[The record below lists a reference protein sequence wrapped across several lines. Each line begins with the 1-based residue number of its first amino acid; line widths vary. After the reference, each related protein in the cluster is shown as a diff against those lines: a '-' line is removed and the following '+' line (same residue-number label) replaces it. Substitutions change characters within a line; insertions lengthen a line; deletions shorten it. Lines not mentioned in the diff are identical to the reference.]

1 MSNLSELLPSGGG
14 QNVVE
19 FTASGT
25 VASGKPV
32 ILNTNGTVTQ
42 VAEST
47 TSPSLPLGS
56 ILNFNSQ
63 GSEYYSVKADPFNN
77 DRWIIAWMDDVGTK
91 YVRVRVVTRSG
102 TTLTTSSISNA
113 DTTGNASYVSV
124 EWDKNQENVFLLVY
138 TLSSYGYAKVGTV
151 SGSAGSESFSYGT
164 RLDNW
169 SSSSAITQSNN
180 RSFDLRCMGTTGNFI
195 VGFNNTSNYP
205 SCRVLSV
212 SSTSV
217 TAPGSTVV
225 IQSNSM
231 NSAQF
236 AVNPGDSDKVVAM
249 YQGNNKVRLAD
260 LSISGTTVTVTS
272 NDNVIDSSENQ
283 DEWFGVTPVSGDSS
297 TFTFITLSADTGTSR
312 GSCYLNTLSGGTFTM
327 GSKTNISTS
336 ATNDLRIDNN
346 VDGDKN
352 TFICVY
358 NDNSTRDYFGVVGT
372 ISGSSLSFASESELA
387 DAITI
392 SGNFQNVAQQS
403 DDEGNFLAVYRQSS
417 DTNGRVVLGKT
428 GGTTTNLTSTNFIGL
443 ASAAIS
449 DTASG
454 DINVKGGIN
463 EAQSS
468 LTIGSDYYVQTDGT
482 LGTTADTP
490 SVKVGQAI
498 TATTINMMDLT

>member
-1 MSNLSELLPSGGG
+1 MARL
-14 QNVVE
+14 
-19 FTASGT
+19 
-25 VASGKPV
+25 ASGKPV

-63 GSEYYSVKADPFNN
+63 GSEYYTVKADPFNN

-113 DTTGNASYVSV
+113 DTTGNAGYVAV

-138 TLSSYGYAKVGTV
+138 ALTGNYGYAKVGTV

-169 SSSSAITQSNN
+169 SSSSAITHN
-180 RSFDLRCMGTTGNFI
+180 RSYALRCMGTTGNFI
-195 VGFNNTSNYP
+195 VGFSNSSNYP

-212 SSTSV
+212 SGTSV
-217 TAPGSTVV
+217 TAPGSTAV
-225 IQSNSM
+225 IYSGSRNGP
-231 NSAQF
+231 QF

-249 YQGNNKVRLAD
+249 YQGSNKVRLAD

-272 NDNVIDSSENQ
+272 SENIIDNSENQ
-283 DEWFGVTPVSGDSS
+283 DEWFGITPVSGDSS

-352 TFICVY
+352 TFVCVY
-358 NDNSTRDYFGVVGT
+358 NDNATRDYFGVVGT

-392 SGNFQNVAQQS
+392 SNFFQNVAQQS

-417 DTNGRVVLGKT
+417 DTNGRAVLGKT

-449 DTASG
+449 DTATG

-482 LGTTADTP
+482 VSTTSTSPA
-490 SVKVGQAI
+490 VKIGQAI

>member
-19 FTASGT
+19 FTASGA

-32 ILNTNGTVTQ
+32 ILNSDGTVTE

-63 GSEYYSVKADPFNN
+63 ASEYYSVKADPFNN
-77 DRWIIAWMDDVGTK
+77 NRWIIAWMDDVGTK

-113 DTTGNASYVSV
+113 DTTGNAGYVSV

-138 TLSSYGYAKVGTV
+138 VLSANGYAKVGTV

-169 SSSSAITQSNN
+169 SSSSAISQSNN

-195 VGFNNTSNYP
+195 VGFNNSSNYVA
-205 SCRVLSV
+205 CRVLSV
-212 SSTSV
+212 SGTSV
-217 TAPGSTVV
+217 TAPGSTTV
-225 IQSNSM
+225 IYSGSRNGP
-231 NSAQF
+231 QF
-236 AVNPGDSDKVVAM
+236 AVNPGDSDKVVAI
-249 YQGNNKVRLAD
+249 YQGSNKVRLAD

-272 NDNVIDSSENQ
+272 SENIIDNSENQ
-283 DEWFGVTPVSGDSS
+283 DTWFGITPVSGDSS

-327 GSKTNISTS
+327 GTKTNISTN

-358 NDNSTRDYFGVVGT
+358 NDNSSRDYYGVVGT

-392 SGNFQNVAQQS
+392 SGFFQNVAQQS
-403 DDEGNFLAVYRQSS
+403 DDEGNFLAVWRQSS
-417 DTNGRVVLGKT
+417 DTNGRAVLGKT

-454 DINVKGGIN
+454 DINIKGGIN
-463 EAQSS
+463 EAQTG
-468 LTIGSDYYVQTDGT
+468 LTIGSDYYVQSDGT
-482 LGTTADTP
+482 VSTTSTSPA
-490 SVKVGQAI
+490 VKIGQAI